1 MGNKSILLIIRHGV
15 MVRLHMDCQRFNTIF
30 SMELVFNKWELLF
43 LLIIATGIT
52 EVTNCGISEPREAL
66 ST

>member
-1 MGNKSILLIIRHGV
+1 
-15 MVRLHMDCQRFNTIF
+15 
-30 SMELVFNKWELLF
+30 MELVFNKWELLF